1 MTLVE
6 ALTSKKQ
13 MKQTLEMILRIGSV
27 QNNKKNAD
35 YMSQVELAETSLN
48 PNQLAS
54 LKNAF
59 TVYKQ
64 KCNTTKGA

>member
-35 YMSQVELAETSLN
+35 YMS
-48 PNQLAS
+48 
-54 LKNAF
+54 
-59 TVYKQ
+59 
-64 KCNTTKGA
+64 